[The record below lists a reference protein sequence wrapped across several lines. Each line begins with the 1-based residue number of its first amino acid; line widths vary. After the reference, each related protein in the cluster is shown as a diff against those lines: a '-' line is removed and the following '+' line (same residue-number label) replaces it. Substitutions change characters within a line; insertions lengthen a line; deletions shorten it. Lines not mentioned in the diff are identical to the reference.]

1 MFEVIS
7 KSQDKLGYLYG
18 AQRERIGLEHSYKG
32 RDLIWLVE
40 ATLGTEE
47 EMGMKS
53 VLGAV
58 YVRINVL
65 VTRKNI

>member
-7 KSQDKLGYLYG
+7 KSQDKLGCLYG
-18 AQRERIGLEHSYKG
+18 AQRERIGLEHCDKG

-58 YVRINVL
+58 YVKINVL
-65 VTRKNI
+65 ATKKNI